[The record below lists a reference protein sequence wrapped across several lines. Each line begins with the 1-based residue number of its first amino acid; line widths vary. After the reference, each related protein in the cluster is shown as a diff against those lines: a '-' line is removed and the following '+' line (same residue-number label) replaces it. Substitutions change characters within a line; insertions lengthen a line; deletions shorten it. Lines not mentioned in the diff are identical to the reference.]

1 MKYKPLQQTMLLTAL
16 LSIALSHPSYAQG
29 KPVATVVEGTV
40 EAKYEASRY
49 ETLTIGKP
57 IYQGALL
64 RAKPGSK
71 AKIRCN
77 SNQVD
82 WRIPDNG
89 VPRGVSNYCS

>member
-1 MKYKPLQQTMLLTAL
+1 MLLTAL
-16 LSIALSHPSYAQG
+16 LSVVLSHPSYAQG
-29 KPVATVVEGTV
+29 KPVATVVEGV
-40 EAKYEASRY
+40 VDAKYETARY
-49 ETLTIGKP
+49 ETLTTGSS

-64 RAKPGSK
+64 KAKPGSK
-71 AKIRCN
+71 VKIRCN

>member
-1 MKYKPLQQTMLLTAL
+1 MKYQPLQQTMLLTAL
-16 LSIALSHPSYAQG
+16 LSVVLSHPSYAQG
-29 KPVATVVEGTV
+29 KPVATVVEGAID
-40 EAKYEASRY
+40 AKYEAPRY
-49 ETLTIGKP
+49 ETLTTGKS

-71 AKIRCN
+71 VKIRCN

-82 WRIPDNG
+82 WRIPDDG